1 MNGGAKRAKGF
12 PMKLRI
18 KSGRLSLFAL
28 GALPLMAGAFWLG
41 AAADDISVRQAR
53 ELIQS
58 IAGAN
63 FTHDQVRIKNISA
76 GVAGGGVIVEAQIE
90 TAFRFT
96 KDKDGWRIAEARL
109 GAGQWESFELIEEAL
124 LREKVRRTN
133 DMLRQIADGLGA
145 YKTERGRFVE
155 SDRIAE
161 LLDFL
166 SPRYVRSPHR
176 VDLWGKEL
184 EYQGSAT
191 SYRLIS
197 YGPDRKSGTKD
208 DLIIENGALKTGA
221 N

>member
-1 MNGGAKRAKGF
+1 MKAQN
-12 PMKLRI
+12 KLRNI
-18 KSGRLSLFAL
+18 ALFGS
-28 GALPLMAGAFWLG
+28 GALLLASSAFWLVD
-41 AAADDISVRQAR
+41 AAESIGVKQAR
-53 ELIQS
+53 ELIQN

-63 FTHDQVRIKNISA
+63 LTKDQVQIKNISP
-76 GVAGGGVIVEAQIE
+76 GVGGGGVIVEAQIE
-90 TAFRFT
+90 TAFRLT
-96 KDKDGWRIAEARL
+96 KGKEGWRIAEARL

-124 LREKVRRTN
+124 RREKVRRTN
-133 DMLRQIADGLGA
+133 DLLRQIADGLGA
-145 YKTERGRFVE
+145 YKTDRGQFVE

-166 SPRYVRSPHR
+166 SPRYVNAPKR

-191 SYRLIS
+191 TYRLIS

-208 DLIIENGALKTGA
+208 DLIIENGALKSGA

>member
-1 MNGGAKRAKGF
+1 
-12 PMKLRI
+12 MKLRI
-18 KSGRLSLFAL
+18 KSRRLSLFAL
-28 GALPLMAGAFWLG
+28 GALPLIAGAFWFG
-41 AAADDISVRQAR
+41 AAADDISVREAR
-53 ELIQS
+53 ELIQN

-63 FTHDQVRIKNISA
+63 LTKDQVQIKNISG
-76 GVAGGGVIVEAQIE
+76 GVGGVIVEAQIE
-90 TAFRFT
+90 TAFRVT

-124 LREKVRRTN
+124 RREKVRRTN
-133 DMLRQIADGLGA
+133 DLLQQIADGLGA
-145 YKTERGRFVE
+145 YKSERGRFVE
-155 SDRIAE
+155 ADRIAE

-166 SPRYVRSPHR
+166 SPRYMKSPHR

-208 DLIIENGALKTGA
+208 DLIVENGALKTGA

>member
-1 MNGGAKRAKGF
+1 
-12 PMKLRI
+12 MKLRI
-18 KSGRLSLFAL
+18 KPGRLSLCL
-28 GALPLMAGAFWLG
+28 LSALPLLAGVFWLG
-41 AAADDISVRQAR
+41 VAADELSVGQAR
-53 ELIQS
+53 ELIQN

-63 FTHDQVRIKNISA
+63 LTKDQVRIKSVSP
-76 GVAGGGVIVEAQIE
+76 GVGGGGVIVEAQIE

-124 LREKVRRTN
+124 RREKVRRTN
-133 DMLRQIADGLGA
+133 ELMRQIADGLGA
-145 YKTERGRFVE
+145 YKNERGRFVE
-155 SDRIAE
+155 AGRISE

-166 SPRYVRSPHR
+166 SPRYVRSPQR
-176 VDLWGKEL
+176 VDLWGKEF